1 MIMAEEKKF
10 LPEEEQATEEK
21 SEVAEAA
28 EAADEK
34 EETTPDASDNKE
46 ANPEVADNEEKTKP
60 KKKGLV
66 IGICAVLVA
75 VVVGVVAVM
84 SGFGVK
90 KEPGTETQAPET
102 EVTEAYD
109 TIPAVSVEQSQLDKV
124 VYSSQVG
131 EVDGKLYAVVG
142 VGTEKYE
149 GYYRQ
154 ATEKP
159 VIPELPV
166 ETEGY
171 ITSFAQYGDYVYYVV
186 TEDDKQQSTY
196 TLYRCKTDFTE
207 SEQLFLQSS
216 YTMEGSV
223 GIYGTFV
230 IDNGKLFSTPEYIG
244 DKEPRQYKCVDLTT
258 KEVTDITPEDYNK
271 AFGAEGE
278 QKVDIYGG
286 KVFLSQSGWNKDGKT
301 FAYMIDGNKKIPLTD
316 ESITDEFCG
325 KSIVGCAGDC
335 VYYTEIFN
343 APVDGANGKLK
354 SYNLTTGEIKTLDQ
368 RLIGGDSNYFKV
380 YEEIVEG

>member
-1 MIMAEEKKF
+1 MVMAEEKKI
-10 LPEEEQATEEK
+10 LPEEEQAAEENSAVTEAEK
-21 SEVAEAA
+21 TVE
-28 EAADEK
+28 EK
-34 EETTPDASDNKE
+34 EEATPE
-46 ANPEVADNEEKTKP
+46 ATVSEEKTKP
-60 KKKGLV
+60 KKKGFV
-66 IGICAVLVA
+66 IGICLA
-75 VVVGVVAVM
+75 VVVLALGVVAVL
-84 SGFGVK
+84 SILGAQQKG
-90 KEPGTETQAPET
+90 PAETQAPVTEST
-102 EVTEAYD
+102 EVYETV
-109 TIPAVSVEQSQLDKV
+109 PAASVAQSQLDKV
-124 VYSSQVG
+124 MYSSQVG
-131 EVDGKLYAVVG
+131 EVNGKLYAVVG
-142 VGTEKYE
+142 IGTERYE

-154 ATEKP
+154 AAEKP
-159 VIPELPV
+159 AIPQLPM

-171 ITSFAQYGDYVYYVV
+171 ITSFVQYGDYVYYVV
-186 TEDDKQQSTY
+186 TEDDNQQSTY
-196 TLYRCKTDFTE
+196 TVYRCKTDFTE
-207 SEQLFLQSS
+207 SEQLFSQSS

-230 IDNGKLFSTPEYIG
+230 IDNGKLFSTPVSLG
-244 DKEPRQYKCVDLTT
+244 DEESRQYKCVDLTT

-286 KVFLSQSGWNKDGKT
+286 KVFLSQSGWNKEGKT

-325 KSIVGCAGDC
+325 KTVVGYADDC

-354 SYNLTTGEIKTLDQ
+354 SYNLTTGEIKIIDQ